1 MSTTLASVDPVN
13 RNLSGPNTHRQEIQ
27 NWVRRFGLR
36 QAAIL
41 LVQGL
46 AIAILCLIACSSLIV
61 LLDTLR
67 WIDDPTRYVLSLTM
81 YGLSIGAGLWYG
93 IARWW

>member
-1 MSTTLASVDPVN
+1 MSTTVASIDPISAKTDSAN
-13 RNLSGPNTHRQEIQ
+13 PHRLEIQ

-36 QAAIL
+36 QASIL

-46 AIAILCLIACSSLIV
+46 AVAILCLIACASIIV

-67 WIDDPTRYVLSLTM
+67 
-81 YGLSIGAGLWYG
+81 
-93 IARWW
+93 